1 MSDPD
6 KPFPLLRVAIIL
18 LLIVLG
24 LAVLLWPLTPPW
36 GKRRHT
42 HRPEPPVQ
50 APQQTITQSSNR
62 APAATTS
69 QISPVAPQPSPDAER
84 RRREALAARLEKRK
98 QDIAR
103 LRADTATLAA
113 INMGLSN
120 LARMKAL
127 PPWVPP
133 GMSADDAKS
142 ATYDDHPPLGG
153 NIRVGTDSTYM
164 RLDNIADSTTLK
176 VLEIRHDQNGLPIN
190 RTSVSNG
197 PYRASLTPPVETGGD
212 PFLDRAIAI
221 FQGMGYNMS
230 DFVLCP
236 KAGENYDARVGD
248 KFIAIRSFMRKGRP
262 KTSYP
267 NLSLN
272 LCSPDGTASAAYVT
286 GYFVFVNGNLT
297 SQ

>member
-6 KPFPLLRVAIIL
+6 KPFPPLRVAIIL

-36 GKRRHT
+36 AKRGHS
-42 HRPEPPVQ
+42 HRPALSVQSPPQ
-50 APQQTITQSSNR
+50 GTPQNSNP
-62 APAATTS
+62 APAATNL
-69 QISPVAPQPSPDAER
+69 QLPPGAPQPSPDAER
-84 RRREALAARLEKRK
+84 RQSEAVAAKLEKRT

-103 LRADTATLAA
+103 LRADTATLATV
-113 INMGLSN
+113 NMGLSN

-127 PPWVPP
+127 PPWVPS
-133 GMSADDAKS
+133 GMGAADAKS
-142 ATYDDHPPLGG
+142 AIYDDHPPLGG
-153 NIRVGTDSTYM
+153 NIRVGTDSMYM
-164 RLDNIADSTTLK
+164 RLDNIAGSTTLK